1 MNIKHGCDLCHIN
14 LWYDQAKINRSTP
27 KNKQQTK
34 RQQKPVVWAQACEL
48 GMSGMYF
55 VFFLRHEYF
64 ERENILLD
72 ILTGAGLELIPVSV
86 MKSYLLYLL

>member
-1 MNIKHGCDLCHIN
+1 
-14 LWYDQAKINRSTP
+14 
-27 KNKQQTK
+27 
-34 RQQKPVVWAQACEL
+34 
-48 GMSGMYF
+48 MYF